1 MCLRRH
7 GPLLALTA
15 TVVLAAVARFLRL
28 DLMEFKSDEAEACR
42 LALHALGHS
51 EPESARSFPHHRAR
65 LGTHARSGPRSS
77 CRICTV
83 LLLLALHGLVVQK
96 RPSSAFWL
104 LLLLGAATKLHF
116 SAWLLA
122 VVLVI
127 ARVRHGTPCD
137 GAG

>member
-1 MCLRRH
+1 LPAGTPRTR
-7 GPLLALTA
+7 
-15 TVVLAAVARFLRL
+15 
-28 DLMEFKSDEAEACR
+28 
-42 LALHALGHS
+42 ALGAGVGAFI
-51 EPESARSFPHHRAR
+51 PPPP
-65 LGTHARSGPRSS
+65 GSS
-77 CRICTV
+77 RYSRKIWSPVLLPICTV